1 MIKMLTNSVSGVVS
15 LPGLWTVAFLLC
27 PHMTFSVCVCVCV
40 CVGVLMEIVSAS
52 NILRLL
58 KQMHFSEM
66 SEIVAYWSQIVD
78 NGLLVTNILP

>member
-1 MIKMLTNSVSGVVS
+1 MLE
-15 LPGLWTVAFLLC
+15 L
-27 PHMTFSVCVCVCV
+27 FSPPLYKCVCVCVCVCVCGARV